1 MKKSLQVVNIYFSWQ
16 VIEISRKR
24 SRKSVECTMFDTQ
37 IITLYEN
44 SFSPIYSKPIV
55 QIKSSL
61 CPNEMLDSSDY
72 SSQTQTKTN
81 NNIW

>member
-1 MKKSLQVVNIYFSWQ
+1 
-16 VIEISRKR
+16 
-24 SRKSVECTMFDTQ
+24 MFDTQ

-44 SFSPIYSKPIV
+44 TFSPIYSKPIV

-61 CPNEMLDSSDY
+61 CCNEMLDSSDY

>member
-1 MKKSLQVVNIYFSWQ
+1 
-16 VIEISRKR
+16 
-24 SRKSVECTMFDTQ
+24 MFDTQ

-44 SFSPIYSKPIV
+44 TFSPIYSKPIV

>member
-1 MKKSLQVVNIYFSWQ
+1 
-16 VIEISRKR
+16 
-24 SRKSVECTMFDTQ
+24 MFDTQ

-44 SFSPIYSKPIV
+44 TFSPIYSKPIV
-55 QIKSSL
+55 QIKSTSL

-81 NNIW
+81 NNIC

>member
-1 MKKSLQVVNIYFSWQ
+1 MKVHEKVVNIYFSRQ

-24 SRKSVECTMFDTQ
+24 SRKSVECSMFDTQ
-37 IITLYEN
+37 IITIYEN
-44 SFSPIYSKPIV
+44 TFSPIYSKPIV